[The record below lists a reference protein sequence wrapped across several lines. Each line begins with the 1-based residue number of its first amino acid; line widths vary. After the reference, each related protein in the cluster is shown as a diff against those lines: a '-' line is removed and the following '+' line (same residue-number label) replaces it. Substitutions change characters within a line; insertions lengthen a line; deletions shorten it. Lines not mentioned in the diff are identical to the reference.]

1 MCLSIPGKLIEI
13 VAELDPTFRIG
24 KVDFDGIKKDVN
36 LAMVPQAKIGDYVL
50 VHVGAAISLVDED
63 EAKRT
68 FDILMQMGETDDLNM
83 TEWTKDIILKDKDNH
98 SIIEEIN
105 TKETRI
111 KDIKEDLDEQT
122 SNVWD

>member
-83 TEWTKDIILKDKDNH
+83 TEWTKDIILKDKDDH